1 MPRLSLDKIVSE
13 VNDLPA
19 LPHVT
24 YQVIKLVDD
33 PESTAEDINNVV
45 IQDQSL
51 TARVLRLANSA
62 HYGFPR
68 RISTVTEATVLLGFN
83 TIKGIVMAASVN
95 EMMVKEITGY
105 ALAPGELWRHSQA
118 AAIASR
124 YIARQVKFPQPDV
137 AYIGGLLHDIGKVV
151 LNHHVKGVYHEVV
164 ELTNTGLPFLDAER
178 EILGFTHPEV
188 GSRVAEK
195 WNLPKDLVQAIAHH
209 HAPQDAVGNE
219 KITSIV
225 HIADAMCLM
234 MGIGIGMDGLSY
246 NISEAALQVLGQSLG
261 NADQIISNLVDVLS
275 DQNSF
280 LG

>member
-1 MPRLSLDKIVSE
+1 MTRLSLDQIVSE

-24 YQVIKLVDD
+24 CQVIKMVDD
-33 PESTAEDINNVV
+33 ASSTAQDINDAVT
-45 IQDQSL
+45 QDQSL

-62 HYGFPR
+62 YYGFPR

-83 TIKGIVMAASVN
+83 TIKGIVMSASVSDL
-95 EMMVKEITGY
+95 MAKEITGY
-105 ALAPGELWRHSQA
+105 ALEPGELWRHSQA
-118 AAIASR
+118 TAIASR
-124 YIARQVKFPQPDV
+124 YIGRQVKYAGADV

-151 LNHHVKGVYHEVV
+151 LNMHLNEVYHEVV
-164 ELTNTGLPFLDAER
+164 GLTNEGMSFIDAER
-178 EILGFTHPEV
+178 QVLGFTHAEV

-195 WNLPKDLVQAIAHH
+195 WNLPKELVQAIAYH

-219 KITSIV
+219 KLTSIV

-234 MGIGIGMDGLSY
+234 MGIGLGMDGLSY
-246 NISEAALQVLGQSLG
+246 TLSETALNLLGQSLG
-261 NADQIISNLVDVLS
+261 STEQIISNLADVLS